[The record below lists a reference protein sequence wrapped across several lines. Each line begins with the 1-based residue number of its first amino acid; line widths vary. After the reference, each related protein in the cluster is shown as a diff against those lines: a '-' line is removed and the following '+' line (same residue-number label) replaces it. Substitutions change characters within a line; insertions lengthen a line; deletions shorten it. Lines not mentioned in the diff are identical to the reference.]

1 MGREVTKT
9 PDTKLRS
16 NTRHHDGQEPTLL
29 YYATQN
35 VVRALTYAVQ
45 GPARTLTKSHSSI
58 ALAELA
64 KCELVFFCREL
75 SRHPD
80 EKQNFQE

>member
-9 PDTKLRS
+9 PDTKLRG
-16 NTRHHDGQEPTLL
+16 NTRRHDGQEPTLL

-45 GPARTLTKSHSSI
+45 GPARTLTFSLDRKR
-58 ALAELA
+58 LKRKRNRKKKKL
-64 KCELVFFCREL
+64 F
-75 SRHPD
+75 
-80 EKQNFQE
+80 